1 MKRRDFLKI
10 LSAAPAVVAVPALAK
25 ANVEPHIKSFRER
38 TIDRTVKHEKLI
50 DIKLESNG
58 YTGEQVRQL
67 INGINDELPRHIN
80 CRCTTIPII

>member
-10 LSAAPAVVAVPALAK
+10 LGVAPAVLAVPALAK
-25 ANVEPHIKSFRER
+25 TNTESHAKSFRER
-38 TIDRTVKHEKLI
+38 MIDRTIKHEKLI
-50 DIKLESNG
+50 NIKLESNG

-67 INGINDELPRHIN
+67 VNSINDELPRHIN